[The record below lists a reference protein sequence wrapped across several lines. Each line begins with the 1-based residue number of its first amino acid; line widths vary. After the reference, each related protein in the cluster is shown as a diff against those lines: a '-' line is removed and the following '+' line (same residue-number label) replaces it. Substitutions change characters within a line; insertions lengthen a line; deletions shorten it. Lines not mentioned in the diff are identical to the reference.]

1 MIKKR
6 PLRIDAER
14 NRQRVLEVAQAVFAA
29 EGLAVPIDEIAR
41 RAGLGVGTLYRHFPT
56 KEALFEAIVVGRLE
70 SLIAYGRERADAPD
84 AGAAFFAYL
93 GRMVEEGAAKR
104 DFTEALARTGVDLT
118 LVMGALKKELGQV
131 MGTLLKR
138 AQAAGAVRKDVGV
151 PEIVALMTG
160 AFASIDRLGAGPRAR
175 ERLLAIVSDGL
186 RGPAV
191 QVSTAARAPGRAAKP
206 SRGAPMRIRVV
217 GRGPSV

>member
-1 MIKKR
+1 MLKKR
-6 PLRIDAER
+6 PLRVDAER

-56 KEALFEAIVVGRLE
+56 KEALFEAIVMGRLE
-70 SLIAYGRERADAPD
+70 ALVAYARERADAVDP
-84 AGAAFFAYL
+84 GLAFFAFL
-93 GRMVEEGAAKR
+93 ARMVEEGAAKR
-104 DFTEALARTGVDLT
+104 DFTEALASTGVDLT
-118 LVMGALKKELGQV
+118 RVLGGVKKELGV
-131 MGTLLKR
+131 AMATLLKR
-138 AQAAGAVRKDVGV
+138 AQAAEAVRKDVGV

-186 RGPAV
+186 RGP
-191 QVSTAARAPGRAAKP
+191 
-206 SRGAPMRIRVV
+206 GAPRASRDVGRPGPFPPVRIRVV